1 MSGTSSESNPAPDRE
16 RGQSSIEFA
25 LIVPVVFVLLLL
37 GAQVGVLIV
46 GQVSV
51 THAAREV
58 ARSLAVDPDASAE
71 EIANAAL
78 PFAGP
83 IVEVL
88 VDRRPSVAEDR
99 DIISVTVSAE
109 VPRVVMARWLLP
121 GVVSATAVT
130 LSEH

>member
-1 MSGTSSESNPAPDRE
+1 MSGTSSESNSAPDQE

-37 GAQVGVLIV
+37 AAQVGVLIV

-71 EIANAAL
+71 EIANSAL

-83 IVEVL
+83 IVDIR
-88 VDRRPSVAEDR
+88 VDRRPSAAEDR

-109 VPRVVMARWLLP
+109 VPRVVVARWLLP
-121 GVVSATAVT
+121 GAVSATAVT